1 MDGATGARGAEA
13 DLKDIGPISYCS
25 NIIEAEVPSRV
36 QFRFTRPIISFVA
49 VCAIVAVCLVASAAG
64 SAQQLLPPQSP
75 PPLPPIEPP
84 KPMPPSQTGAPN
96 LRVTTTEVLVPTLV
110 EKKGGG
116 ILYGLKPSDFVL
128 EDNGVPQK
136 IKVQP
141 EMDTAPVALVVAV
154 EQGGASVLEFDKLA
168 RLGPLLDVFLYD
180 PRSQVALVGFDSEP
194 HLIQD
199 FTHSSDQVNTE
210 LTQLEPGN
218 GGAAILDTVNY
229 AVTLLESQPKEYR
242 RVLLLI
248 SEERDHGSKHT
259 KPVQLIKQIGES
271 DVLVL
276 SVSFSPA
283 LAELGHDVKDSG
295 EDRTLNMVSTLVM
308 AVKAF
313 KKNVAKEVAE
323 MSGGEYTTFVGDK
336 RFEARVMTAAR
347 DARNRYLITFSPS
360 DPTPGLHSIRVKTAE
375 DYGARIVA
383 RANYWREAQTQ

>member
-1 MDGATGARGAEA
+1 LALGATAR
-13 DLKDIGPISYCS
+13 
-25 NIIEAEVPSRV
+25 
-36 QFRFTRPIISFVA
+36 T
-49 VCAIVAVCLVASAAG
+49 
-64 SAQQLLPPQSP
+64 QQLP
-75 PPLPPIEPP
+75 PPKLPPIEPP
-84 KPMPPSQTGAPN
+84 QPMSSAQNGGPT

-154 EQGGASVLEFDKLA
+154 EQGGVSVLEFDKLA
-168 RLGPLLDVFLYD
+168 RLGPLLDVFLSD

-199 FTHSSDQVNTE
+199 FTHSGDQVNTDLTE
-210 LTQLEPGN
+210 LRPGD

-229 AVTLLESQPKEYR
+229 GVTLLESQPKEYR

-259 KPVQLIKQIGES
+259 KPVELIRMIGES

-283 LAELGHDVKDSG
+283 TAELVNGLTRPYEETAEAD
-295 EDRTLNMVSTLVM
+295 LLAPLVM

-313 KKNVAKEVAE
+313 KKNVAKEVATE
-323 MSGGEYTTFVGDK
+323 SGGEYTTFVGDK

-360 DPTPGLHSIRVKTAE
+360 DPTPGLHAVRVKTAL

-383 RANYWREAQTQ
+383 RANYWVEAGSSQ

>member
-1 MDGATGARGAEA
+1 MPGA
-13 DLKDIGPISYCS
+13 
-25 NIIEAEVPSRV
+25 
-36 QFRFTRPIISFVA
+36 
-49 VCAIVAVCLVASAAG
+49 
-64 SAQQLLPPQSP
+64 
-75 PPLPPIEPP
+75 
-84 KPMPPSQTGAPN
+84 QTEAPN

-110 EKKGGG
+110 EKRGGG
-116 ILYGLKPSDFVL
+116 ILYGLKPTDFVL

-136 IKVQP
+136 IRVQE

-154 EQGGASVLEFDKLA
+154 ELGGVSVLEFDKLA
-168 RLGPLLDVFLYD
+168 KMGPLLDVFLSD
-180 PRSQVALVGFDSEP
+180 PRSQVALVGFDSVP

-199 FTHSSDQVNTE
+199 YTHSGDEVNAE
-210 LTQLEPGN
+210 LQQLQPGD

-229 AVTLLESQPKEYR
+229 GVTLLETQPKEFR

-259 KPVQLIKQIGES
+259 KPVELIRKIGES

-295 EDRTLNMVSTLVM
+295 EDRTMNMVSALVM

-336 RFEARVMTAAR
+336 RFEARVLGAAR

-360 DPTPGLHSIRVKTAE
+360 DPTPGLHTIRVRTAQ

-383 RANYWREAQTQ
+383 RANYWLDAQQNSASVIRDQGPVRHDVEVR

>member
-1 MDGATGARGAEA
+1 MSSR
-13 DLKDIGPISYCS
+13 ISSTY
-25 NIIEAEVPSRV
+25 
-36 QFRFTRPIISFVA
+36 
-49 VCAIVAVCLVASAAG
+49 IVRAFLLLAAFCW
-64 SAQQLLPPQSP
+64 SQQLPPV
-75 PPLPPIEPP
+75 EPP
-84 KPMPPSQTGAPN
+84 APMPVPQGGAAS
-96 LRVTTTEVLVPTLV
+96 LRVTTTEVLVPALV
-110 EKKGGG
+110 EKKDGG
-116 ILYGLKPSDFVL
+116 ILYGLKPGDFVL

-141 EMDTAPVALVVAV
+141 EMDTAPVALLVAV
-154 EQGGASVLEFDKLA
+154 EQGGTSVLEFDKLA
-168 RLGPLLDVFLYD
+168 RLGPLLDVFLSD
-180 PRSQVALVGFDSEP
+180 PRSQVALVGFDYAP

-199 FTHSSDQVNTE
+199 FTPSSDQVNAE
-210 LTQLEPGN
+210 LTRLEPGD

-259 KPVQLIKQIGES
+259 KPVQLIRKIGES

-295 EDRTLNMVSTLVM
+295 EDRTMSLESALVM
-308 AVKAF
+308 AVMAF
-313 KKNVAKEVAE
+313 KKNVAREVAME
-323 MSGGEYTTFVGDK
+323 SGGEYTMFLGDK
-336 RFEARVMTAAR
+336 AFEARVMTAAR

-360 DPTPGLHSIRVKTAE
+360 DPKPGLHTIRVRTVE

-383 RANYWREAQTQ
+383 RANYWAGTGP

>member
-1 MDGATGARGAEA
+1 MKIRWLLLLIAAA
-13 DLKDIGPISYCS
+13 L
-25 NIIEAEVPSRV
+25 
-36 QFRFTRPIISFVA
+36 F
-49 VCAIVAVCLVASAAG
+49 AS
-64 SAQQLLPPQSP
+64 STMSWAQQLPPV
-75 PPLPPIEPP
+75 EPP
-84 KPMPPSQTGAPN
+84 KPMPAAQGAAPS

-110 EKKGGG
+110 EKRGGG
-116 ILYGLKPSDFVL
+116 ILYGLKPQGFVL

-141 EMDTAPVALVVAV
+141 EMDTAPVALLVAV
-154 EQGGASVLEFDKLA
+154 EQGGVSVLEFDKLA
-168 RLGPLLDVFLYD
+168 RLGPLLDVFLFD
-180 PRSQVALVGFDSEP
+180 PRSQVALVGFDSAP

-199 FTHSSDQVNTE
+199 FTHSGDQVNKE
-210 LTQLEPGN
+210 LTELEPGN

-229 AVTLLESQPKEYR
+229 GVTLLESQPKEYR

-259 KPVQLIKQIGES
+259 KVVQLIKQIGES

-295 EDRTLNMVSTLVM
+295 EDRTMNIVSALVM

-360 DPTPGLHSIRVKTAE
+360 DPAPGLHTIRVRTAE

-383 RANYWREAQTQ
+383 RANYWRDAQTQ